1 MENKQI
7 LLVNKNIDKVSRT
20 LSKKTEELKS
30 RRGNIGT
37 PRKFLSCPPPLFN
50 LESALILFPLLHL
63 SPHKLQNFASKNF
76 FLIDLNHIS
85 MSNQND
91 EGSITLFAFFAVL
104 TVLFPIYVHINIYEL
119 YGAVCPEGGGGC
131 LLNSPPNFPI
141 LLWSFHQTLYDLFPT
156 VIYNRGGGER
166 GGIAEN

>member
-1 MENKQI
+1 MGKYRDTQKI
-7 LLVNKNIDKVSRT
+7 V
-20 LSKKTEELKS
+20 
-30 RRGNIGT
+30 
-37 PRKFLSCPPPLFN
+37 PPPLFN

-156 VIYNRGGGER
+156 VIYNRGGGGKR
-166 GGIAEN
+166 GNCRELGGLRFPLPFHVKKEMKR